1 MLELKQTQRLSPV
14 LTQQLQQA
22 IKLLQLSKLEL
33 TDAIAEEIKEN
44 PILEVVEETPEEPV
58 QESLQE
64 SPQEST
70 KEKEDNQ
77 DIADWLERYSPTE
90 EYTPRDNRELPDY
103 ENTVRKTYNLRD
115 HLRWQIGLSEF
126 DPHERLVAEW
136 IIENIDDNG
145 YLVCSL
151 EEISKDSGFPSQ
163 SLEDVLKKIQ
173 KLDPS
178 GVGARDLRE
187 CILLQYKASGEKDE
201 VFEHIVSSYFNYF
214 QSNNLKAIAKATG
227 YTLEKVKEVLERFKH
242 FDPKPGR
249 NFGDEYTSYIVPDVY
264 VIKTEEGFDIIL
276 NNDDIPEL
284 RLNRYYIDMYADKT
298 VNGDAR
304 KYIKNKARQAEW
316 FIKSIQQ
323 RQRTLYLVA
332 KSIVQFQ
339 GDFFEKGLRFLKPLI
354 LKDVALDIGVHES
367 TVSRIT
373 TSKYMNT
380 PQGIYELK
388 FFFPTSINKTEGEA
402 LSTNVV
408 MDMILEL
415 VKKEDKGKPLT
426 DDELASLLKEKHN
439 IKIARRT
446 IAKYRDILHIR
457 SSRERVTTD

>member
-33 TDAIAEEIKEN
+33 TEAIEQEIKEN
-44 PILEVVEETPEEPV
+44 PILEMIEETPEEQPV
-58 QESLQE
+58 QESSQE
-64 SPQEST
+64 SSD
-70 KEKEDNQ
+70 EKEDTQ
-77 DIADWLERYSPTE
+77 DITDWLERFSPSG
-90 EYTPRDNRELPDY
+90 EYTPRDNREQPDY

-126 DPHERLVAEW
+126 DTHERLVAEW

-151 EEISKDSGFPSQ
+151 EEISKDSGFSSQ

-187 CILLQYKASGEKDE
+187 CILLQYEASGEKDE
-201 VFEHIVSSYFNYF
+201 VFEHIVSSCFNYF
-214 QSNNLKAIAKATG
+214 QNNNLKAIVKATG

-264 VIKTEEGFDIIL
+264 IIKTEEGFDIIL

-284 RLNRYYIDMYADKT
+284 RLNRYYIDLYADKK

-304 KYIKNKARQAEW
+304 KYIKDKVRQAEW

-339 GDFFEKGLRFLKPLI
+339 NDFFEKGLRFLKPLI

-373 TSKYMNT
+373 TNKYMNS

-415 VKKEDKGKPLT
+415 VKKEDKGNPFT
-426 DDELASLLKEKHN
+426 DDELASLLKEKN
-439 IKIARRT
+439 SIKIARRT

-457 SSRERVTTD
+457 SSRERATNG

>member
-1 MLELKQTQRLSPV
+1 MLELKQTQKLSPV

-33 TDAIAEEIKEN
+33 ADAIEQEIKEN
-44 PILEVVEETPEEPV
+44 PILEVTEETSEEQPV

-64 SPQEST
+64 TAE
-70 KEKEDNQ
+70 EKEDTQ
-77 DIADWLERYSPTE
+77 DIADWLDRFSPSE
-90 EYTPRDNRELPDY
+90 EYIPRDNRELPDY

-126 DPHERLVAEW
+126 DSNERLVAEW

-151 EEISKDSGFPSQ
+151 EEISKDSGFSSQ
-163 SLEDVLKKIQ
+163 ALEDVLKKIQ

-187 CILLQYKASGEKDE
+187 CILLQYEASNEKDE
-201 VFEHIVSSYFNYF
+201 VFEHIVSSHFNYF
-214 QSNNLKAIAKATG
+214 QNNNLKAIVKATG
-227 YTLEKVKEVLERFKH
+227 YTLEKVKEVLEKFKR

-249 NFGDEYTSYIVPDVY
+249 NFVDEYTSYIVPDVY
-264 VIKTEEGFDIIL
+264 VIKTEDGFEIFL
-276 NNDDIPEL
+276 NDDDIPEL
-284 RLNRYYIDMYADKT
+284 RLNRYYINLYADKK

-304 KYIKNKARQAEW
+304 KYIKNKVRQAEW

-339 GDFFEKGLRFLKPLI
+339 GDFFEKGLRFLRPLI

-408 MDMILEL
+408 MDMISEL
-415 VKKEDKGKPLT
+415 VKKEDKSKPLT
-426 DDELASLLKEKHN
+426 DDELASLLKEKQS

-457 SSRERVTTD
+457 SSRERVTID